1 MKFRKY
7 IPTKKERRWSD
18 GVNDLVKKNGGM
30 SEQEQDEVFRKIR
43 RQIEDFLRKT
53 KDKRWI
59 LKVADILGI
68 YYDKSISKE

>member
-1 MKFRKY
+1 M
-7 IPTKKERRWSD
+7 
-18 GVNDLVKKNGGM
+18 NDLVKKNGGM

>member
-1 MKFRKY
+1 M
-7 IPTKKERRWSD
+7 
-18 GVNDLVKKNGGM
+18 NDSAKKNGGM

>member
-1 MKFRKY
+1 
-7 IPTKKERRWSD
+7 
-18 GVNDLVKKNGGM
+18 VNDSAKKNGGM